1 MHRDSTYLMVKQD
14 RSLLELIANTHG
26 ESKID
31 MFRDYLNGNREK
43 YDEID
48 IDKSGFRRVSCV
60 QSCFEHLLG

>member
-14 RSLLELIANTHG
+14 RSQLIANTHG

-31 MFRDYLNGNREK
+31 MFRDYLNGNRET
-43 YDEID
+43 YGEID
-48 IDKSGFRRVSCV
+48 IDNSGFRRVSCV